1 MLGVSP
7 SSTEDEIKTAYR
19 ALAKKYHPDN
29 YADSPL
35 SDLASEKMKE
45 INEAYDEIM
54 RQRKARQASGSSGP
68 SASTYGWG
76 QGSGYGAPYGGSSS
90 NYIDVRNMI
99 RSGRIADAEQILN
112 GVPSTGRDAE
122 WYFLKGTVL
131 YRRGWMTMHIPTFRW
146 PVSATHQTRNTVRRS
161 IRLKRSAVGILA
173 DTIPKR
179 PTEQADVTFAA
190 A

>member
-1 MLGVSP
+1 MSDPYKVLGVSP

-68 SASTYGWG
+68 STWIWLGTRQRVPYC
-76 QGSGYGAPYGGSSS
+76 YGGSSS

-112 GVPSTGRDAE
+112 GVRVFRPEETPS
-122 WYFLKGTVL
+122 
-131 YRRGWMTMHIPTFRW
+131 
-146 PVSATHQTRNTVRRS
+146 
-161 IRLKRSAVGILA
+161 GI
-173 DTIPKR
+173 
-179 PTEQADVTFAA
+179 F
-190 A
+190 